1 MEWATPWTWVCPS
14 SRSWWITASPGLLQS
29 IGLQRVGHDWE
40 IELNWTYHIA
50 NAVCNWHVCPA
61 RRGSLRP
68 QFISSVKFAPMHRGQ
83 CLAFTRHSVSSDC
96 RGTSISVDIEE
107 QRTHLSSCLKQFQSR
122 RDKWKFSFLHQ
133 LSSSRE
139 WIPEAGSKQGEFY
152 TFPNSRNCFQHIHG
166 MAI

>member
-14 SRSWWITASPGLLQS
+14 SRSWWRTGRPGVMHS
-29 IGLQRVGHDWE
+29 MGLQRVRHDWAT
-40 IELNWTYHIA
+40 ELNWTYHIA

-96 RGTSISVDIEE
+96 RGTSILINIKE
-107 QRTHLSSCLKQFQSR
+107 QRTHLSSCPKQLESR
-122 RDKWKFSFLHQ
+122 RDKRKRSFLHQ
-133 LSSSRE
+133 KSGSRV
-139 WIPEAGSKQGEFY
+139 WIPEAGNKQGEFY
-152 TFPNSRNCFQHIHG
+152 NCPNSINSFQYIHG
-166 MAI
+166 RGI